1 MSDETRN
8 RIVYIQGPIEF
19 RRKQLDGESIRT
31 LTLEEIDGEY
41 SVLEIVS
48 GIGTGLAERLENRTV
63 WDTRHH
69 AELAFENKVAT
80 LKGFAQYSVAEKVR

>member
-1 MSDETRN
+1 MTT
-8 RIVYIQGPIEF
+8 ILIGPIEF
-19 RRKQLDGESIRT
+19 RRKQLDGESIREV
-31 LTLEEIDGEY
+31 TLEKSDVGEF

-63 WDTRHH
+63 WATRHH

-80 LKGFAQYSVAEKVR
+80 LKGFAQYSVAEKAR